1 MKDVPYHPRSLV
13 HNGHRHGISSKR
25 LSSHMSVNVEI
36 VSIGSELLLGQI
48 VDTNSAWISQRLAE
62 NGANVYYKSC
72 VGDNL
77 NRMTEVLR
85 IALQR
90 ADVVIT
96 GGGIGPTQDDLTREA
111 VAEVF
116 GVDVVTDPD
125 SLTELHERF
134 QNRGFILTKNNERQA
149 QIPDGATVIRNPNGT
164 APAFMVE
171 SDKGTII
178 SLPGVPFEMKWL
190 ITNEIIPYLQK
201 KYDLGETIHYR
212 VLKVADLGES
222 AVDHEI
228 GHLIAE
234 SSNPTVGVLARPGQV
249 DVRIAARAA
258 TIDAAIELIQPMEHQ
273 VRELLGD
280 HIFGVDDETIESVI
294 GAMLREREATV
305 AVYEDLSAGAVS
317 DSMRTAAGDRF
328 LEAIVANTDLP
339 GDRLIGTQNGN
350 EIVGE
355 KRAIALARAIREHS
369 GASIGVAVHGITETA
384 ENESSAVN
392 LGRGD
397 TYIVICDAERTEIRH
412 VRSAGSG
419 APDRRR
425 AAMYAFGTLRQ
436 HLLGSSD

>member
-1 MKDVPYHPRSLV
+1 
-13 HNGHRHGISSKR
+13 
-25 LSSHMSVNVEI
+25 MSVNVEL

-62 NGANVYYKSC
+62 NGVNVYYKSC

-77 NRMTEVLR
+77 NRMTEVLE
-85 IALQR
+85 IALDR
-90 ADVVIT
+90 ADVIIT

-111 VAEVF
+111 VAGVF

-125 SLTELHERF
+125 SLVELRERF

-149 QIPDGATVIRNPNGT
+149 QIPAGATVIRNPNGT

-171 SDKGTII
+171 SERGTVI
-178 SLPGVPFEMKWL
+178 SLPGVPFEMRWL
-190 ITNEIIPYLQK
+190 IDNEIIPYLRE
-201 KYDLGETIHYR
+201 KYNLGETIHYR

-234 SSNPTVGVLARPGQV
+234 SSNPTVGVLAHPGQV
-249 DVRIAARAA
+249 DVRIAARASD
-258 TIDAAIELIQPMEHQ
+258 IDEAKKLIAPVEIK
-273 VRELLGD
+273 VRELLGN
-280 HIFGVDDETIESVI
+280 HIFATDDETMESVI
-294 GAMLREREATV
+294 GSMLEEKDATV

-317 DSMRTAAGDRF
+317 DSMRTAAGERF
-328 LEAIVANTDLP
+328 LEAIVANTDVP
-339 GDRLIGTQNGN
+339 RHRLIGDVHGS
-350 EIVGE
+350 EGSGE
-355 KRAIALARAIREHS
+355 ERARALAQAIREHS
-369 GASIGVAVHGITETA
+369 GATIGIAVHGIPESP
-384 ENESSAVN
+384 ESESSTVN
-392 LGRGD
+392 LARGD
-397 TYIVICDAERTEIRH
+397 TYIVVSDAEKSEMRH

-436 HLLGSSD
+436 HLLS

>member
-1 MKDVPYHPRSLV
+1 
-13 HNGHRHGISSKR
+13 
-25 LSSHMSVNVEI
+25 MSVNVEI

-62 NGANVYYKSC
+62 SGANVYYKSC

-77 NRMTEVLR
+77 DRMTEVLQ
-85 IALQR
+85 IALDR

-111 VAEVF
+111 VAAVV

-125 SLTELHERF
+125 SLDELRERF

-164 APAFMVE
+164 APAFRV
-171 SDKGTII
+171 DTPKGTII

-190 ITNEIIPYLQK
+190 ITNEIIPYLRE

-249 DVRIAARAA
+249 DVRIAARA
-258 TIDAAIELIQPMEHQ
+258 TNIDTANALIEPVEAE
-273 VRELLGD
+273 VRELLGN
-280 HIFGVDDETIESVI
+280 HIFGTDDDTIETVI
-294 GAMLREREATV
+294 GQMLRERNATV

-317 DSMRTAAGDRF
+317 DSMRTAAGELF
-328 LEAIVANTDLP
+328 IEAIIANTDLVRE
-339 GDRLIGTQNGN
+339 RLIGHDDSEQMS
-350 EIVGE
+350 GE
-355 KRAIALARAIREHS
+355 ERAKTLANAIREHS
-369 GASIGVAVHGITETA
+369 GAKIGIAVHGVAETHEA
-384 ENESSAVN
+384 ENTAMN

-397 TYIVICDAERTEIRH
+397 TYIVISEANGTKLRH
-412 VRSAGSG
+412 VQSAGSG

-436 HLLGSSD
+436 HLIQTTS

>member
-1 MKDVPYHPRSLV
+1 
-13 HNGHRHGISSKR
+13 
-25 LSSHMSVNVEI
+25 MSVNVEI

-111 VAEVF
+111 VADVF
-116 GVDVVTDPD
+116 DVDVVTDPA
-125 SLTELHERF
+125 SLIELHERF

-171 SDKGTII
+171 SDRGTII

-258 TIDAAIELIQPMEHQ
+258 TIDAAMELIQPMEHQ

-280 HIFGVDDETIESVI
+280 HIFGVDEETIESVI

-339 GDRLIGTQNGN
+339 GDRLIGTRNGN

-355 KRAIALARAIREHS
+355 KRATALARAIREHS

-397 TYIVICDAERTEIRH
+397 TYIVICDAEKTEIRH

>member
-1 MKDVPYHPRSLV
+1 
-13 HNGHRHGISSKR
+13 
-25 LSSHMSVNVEI
+25 MSVNVEI

-85 IALQR
+85 IALER

-111 VAEVF
+111 VADVF
-116 GVDVVTDPD
+116 DVDVVTDPD

-190 ITNEIIPYLQK
+190 ITNEIIPYLQD

-222 AVDHEI
+222 AVDHLI

-249 DVRIAARAA
+249 DVRIAARAPSV
-258 TIDAAIELIQPMEHQ
+258 DAAKELILPMEHQ
-273 VRELLGD
+273 VRDLLGE
-280 HIFGVDDETIESVI
+280 HVFGVDEETIESVI

-317 DSMRTAAGDRF
+317 DSMRTAAGNRF

-339 GDRLIGTQNGN
+339 GDRLIGAQNGN
-350 EIVGE
+350 EISGE
-355 KRAIALARAIREHS
+355 QRAIALARAIREHS
-369 GASIGVAVHGITETA
+369 RRIDR
-384 ENESSAVN
+384 NCSA
-392 LGRGD
+392 
-397 TYIVICDAERTEIRH
+397 RH
-412 VRSAGSG
+412 
-419 APDRRR
+419 
-425 AAMYAFGTLRQ
+425 
-436 HLLGSSD
+436 H

>member
-1 MKDVPYHPRSLV
+1 
-13 HNGHRHGISSKR
+13 
-25 LSSHMSVNVEI
+25 MSVNVEI

-85 IALQR
+85 IALER

-111 VAEVF
+111 VADVF
-116 GVDVVTDPD
+116 DVDVVIDPE
-125 SLTELHERF
+125 SLTELRERF

-190 ITNEIIPYLQK
+190 ITNEVIPYLRD

-280 HIFGVDDETIESVI
+280 HIFGVDEETIESVI
-294 GAMLREREATV
+294 GAILREREATV

-317 DSMRTAAGDRF
+317 DSMRTAAGDMF

-339 GDRLIGTQNGN
+339 GDRLIGAQNGN

-355 KRAIALARAIREHS
+355 ERATALAHAIREHS
-369 GASIGVAVHGITETA
+369 GASIGVAVHGIPETA

-397 TYIVICDAERTEIRH
+397 TYIVICDAEKTEIRH

>member
-1 MKDVPYHPRSLV
+1 
-13 HNGHRHGISSKR
+13 
-25 LSSHMSVNVEI
+25 MSVNVEL

-62 NGANVYYKSC
+62 NGVNVYYKSC

-77 NRMTEVLR
+77 NRMTEVLS
-85 IALQR
+85 IALDR

-111 VAEVF
+111 VAEVL
-116 GVDVVTDPD
+116 GVEVVTDPD
-125 SLTELHERF
+125 SLIELRERF

-149 QIPDGATVIRNPNGT
+149 QIPAGATVIRNPNGT
-164 APAFMVE
+164 APAFMVQSE
-171 SDKGTII
+171 KGTII

-190 ITNEIIPYLQK
+190 VDNEIIPYLRD

-222 AVDHEI
+222 AVDHLI

-234 SSNPTVGVLARPGQV
+234 SSNPTVGVLAHPGQV
-249 DVRIAARAA
+249 DVRIAARAPDVDEA
-258 TIDAAIELIQPMEHQ
+258 KELIHPVEAQ
-273 VRELLGD
+273 VRKLLGN
-280 HIFGVDDETIESVI
+280 HIFAADDETIESVI
-294 GAMLREREATV
+294 GSMLQERDATV

-317 DSMRTAAGDRF
+317 DSMRTAAGERF
-328 LEAIVANTDLP
+328 LEAIVANTDVP
-339 GDRLIGTQNGN
+339 RHRLIGDVHGS
-350 EIVGE
+350 EASG
-355 KRAIALARAIREHS
+355 KDRANALAQAIREHS
-369 GASIGVAVHGITETA
+369 GATIGIAVHGIP
-384 ENESSAVN
+384 ESSDPDASAVN
-392 LGRGD
+392 LARGD
-397 TYIVICDAERTEIRH
+397 TYIVVSDAEKSEMRH

-436 HLLGSSD
+436 HLLK

>member
-1 MKDVPYHPRSLV
+1 
-13 HNGHRHGISSKR
+13 
-25 LSSHMSVNVEI
+25 MSVNVEL

-62 NGANVYYKSC
+62 NGVNVYYKSC
-72 VGDNL
+72 VGDNM
-77 NRMTEVLR
+77 NRMTEVLN
-85 IALQR
+85 IALDR
-90 ADVVIT
+90 ADVIIT

-116 GVDVVTDPD
+116 DVEVVTDPD
-125 SLTELHERF
+125 SLVELRERF

-149 QIPDGATVIRNPNGT
+149 QIPSGATVIRNPNGT

-171 SDKGTII
+171 SDRGTII
-178 SLPGVPFEMKWL
+178 SLPGVPFEMRWL
-190 ITNEIIPYLQK
+190 IDNEIIPYLRDR
-201 KYDLGETIHYR
+201 YDLGETIHYR

-234 SSNPTVGVLARPGQV
+234 SSNPTVGVLAHPGQV
-249 DVRIAARAA
+249 DVRIAARAPD
-258 TIDAAIELIQPMEHQ
+258 IDEAKILIEPVEQK
-273 VRELLGD
+273 VRELLGN
-280 HIFGVDDETIESVI
+280 HIFATDDETMETVI
-294 GAMLREREATV
+294 GSMLDKKNATV

-328 LEAIVANTDLP
+328 LEAIVANTDVP
-339 GDRLIGTQNGN
+339 RHRLIGDVHGS
-350 EIVGE
+350 EESGE
-355 KRAIALARAIREHS
+355 ERAKALAQAIREHS
-369 GASIGVAVHGITETA
+369 GATIGIAVHGIP
-384 ENESSAVN
+384 ESADPDASAVN
-392 LGRGD
+392 LARGD
-397 TYIVICDAERTEIRH
+397 TYIVVSDAEKSEMRH

-436 HLLGSSD
+436 HLLKGSNPRKHQSARKCDEIDP

>member
-1 MKDVPYHPRSLV
+1 
-13 HNGHRHGISSKR
+13 
-25 LSSHMSVNVEI
+25 MSVNFEI

-62 NGANVYYKSC
+62 NGANVFYKSC
-72 VGDNL
+72 VGDNI
-77 NRMTEVLR
+77 NRMTEVLS
-85 IALQR
+85 IALNR

-149 QIPDGATVIRNPNGT
+149 QIPAGATVIRNPNGT

-190 ITNEIIPYLQK
+190 ITNEIIPYLRQ

-258 TIDAAIELIQPMEHQ
+258 TIDAANALIEPVEAE
-273 VRELLGD
+273 VRRLLGN
-280 HIFGVDDETIESVI
+280 HIFGTDDETIESVI
-294 GAMLREREATV
+294 GDMLRQRDETV
-305 AVYEDLSAGAVS
+305 AVYEDLSGGAVS
-317 DSMRTAAGDRF
+317 DSMRTSAGDRF
-328 LEAIVANTDLP
+328 LEAIVANTDVP
-339 GDRLIGTQNGN
+339 RDRLIGNGN
-350 EIVGE
+350 SEEMAGE
-355 KRAIALARAIREHS
+355 ERAKALANAIRQHS
-369 GASIGVAVHGITETA
+369 GATLGIAVHGIPEAEGSA
-384 ENESSAVN
+384 ENLAH
-392 LGRGD
+392 GD
-397 TYIVICDAERTEIRH
+397 TYIVIADAEKTEMRH

-425 AAMYAFGTLRQ
+425 AAMYAFGALRQ
-436 HLLGSSD
+436 HLLKS

>member
-1 MKDVPYHPRSLV
+1 
-13 HNGHRHGISSKR
+13 
-25 LSSHMSVNVEI
+25 MSVNVEI

-85 IALQR
+85 IALER

-111 VAEVF
+111 VADVF
-116 GVDVVTDPD
+116 DVDVVIDPE
-125 SLTELHERF
+125 SLTELRERF

-190 ITNEIIPYLQK
+190 ITNEIIPYLRD

-258 TIDAAIELIQPMEHQ
+258 TIDAAIELIRPMEHQ
-273 VRELLGD
+273 VRDLLGD
-280 HIFGVDDETIESVI
+280 HIFGVDEETIESVI

-317 DSMRTAAGDRF
+317 DSMRTAAGDMF

-339 GDRLIGTQNGN
+339 GDRLIGTQNGS

-355 KRAIALARAIREHS
+355 KRATALARAIREHS
-369 GASIGVAVHGITETA
+369 GASIGVAVHGIPETA
-384 ENESSAVN
+384 ENENSAVN

-397 TYIVICDAERTEIRH
+397 TYIVICDAEKIEIRH

>member
-1 MKDVPYHPRSLV
+1 
-13 HNGHRHGISSKR
+13 
-25 LSSHMSVNVEI
+25 MSVNVEI

-85 IALQR
+85 LALER

-111 VAEVF
+111 VADVF
-116 GVDVVTDPD
+116 DVNVVTDPD

-190 ITNEIIPYLQK
+190 ITNEIIPYLQD

-222 AVDHEI
+222 AVDHLI

-249 DVRIAARAA
+249 DVRIAARAPSV
-258 TIDAAIELIQPMEHQ
+258 DAAKELILPMEHQ
-273 VRELLGD
+273 VRDLLGE
-280 HIFGVDDETIESVI
+280 HVFGVDEETIESVI

-339 GDRLIGTQNGN
+339 GDRLIGAQNGN
-350 EIVGE
+350 EISGE
-355 KRAIALARAIREHS
+355 QRAIALARAIREHS
-369 GASIGVAVHGITETA
+369 GASIGIAVHGITESA
-384 ENESSAVN
+384 ETENSAVN

-397 TYIVICDAERTEIRH
+397 TYIVICDAEKTEIRH

-436 HLLGSSD
+436 HLIGSSD

>member
-1 MKDVPYHPRSLV
+1 
-13 HNGHRHGISSKR
+13 
-25 LSSHMSVNVEI
+25 MSVNVEI

-85 IALQR
+85 IALER

-111 VAEVF
+111 VADVF
-116 GVDVVTDPD
+116 DVDVVTDPD

-190 ITNEIIPYLQK
+190 ITNEIIPYLQD

-222 AVDHEI
+222 AVDHLI

-249 DVRIAARAA
+249 DVRIAARAPSV
-258 TIDAAIELIQPMEHQ
+258 DAAKELILPMEHQ
-273 VRELLGD
+273 VRDLLGD
-280 HIFGVDDETIESVI
+280 HVFGVDEETIESVI
-294 GAMLREREATV
+294 GAMLRERDATV

-339 GDRLIGTQNGN
+339 GDRLIGAQNGN
-350 EIVGE
+350 EISGE
-355 KRAIALARAIREHS
+355 QRAIALARAIREHS
-369 GASIGVAVHGITETA
+369 GASIGIAVHGITESAETA
-384 ENESSAVN
+384 NSAVN

-397 TYIVICDAERTEIRH
+397 TYIVICDAEKTEIRH

-436 HLLGSSD
+436 HLIGSSD

>member
-1 MKDVPYHPRSLV
+1 
-13 HNGHRHGISSKR
+13 
-25 LSSHMSVNVEI
+25 MSVNVEI

-77 NRMTEVLR
+77 QRMTEVLR
-85 IALQR
+85 IALDR

-125 SLTELHERF
+125 SLTELRERF

-149 QIPDGATVIRNPNGT
+149 QIPAGATVIRNPNGT

-171 SDKGTII
+171 SDKGTVI

-190 ITNEIIPYLQK
+190 ITNEVILYLRA

-249 DVRIAARAA
+249 DVRIAARASDVESA
-258 TIDAAIELIQPMEHQ
+258 KELIKPVEEE
-273 VRELLGD
+273 VRGLLGN
-280 HIFGVDDETIESVI
+280 HIFGSDDETIESVI
-294 GAMLREREATV
+294 GEMLRERNATV

-317 DSMRTAAGDRF
+317 DSMRTAAASNF
-328 LEAIVANTDLP
+328 LEAIVANSDLP
-339 GDRLIGTQNGN
+339 RDRLIGDADRDDLT
-350 EIVGE
+350 GE
-355 KRAIALARAIREHS
+355 ERAKALANAIRVQS
-369 GASIGVAVHGITETA
+369 GATIGIAVHGVTESPEST
-384 ENESSAVN
+384 SSAVN
-392 LGRGD
+392 LGKGD
-397 TYIVICDAERTEIRH
+397 TYIVISDVESAELRH

-436 HLLGSSD
+436 HLIKTSKS

>member
-1 MKDVPYHPRSLV
+1 MDIGAAPIVIGGTSQ
-13 HNGHRHGISSKR
+13 
-25 LSSHMSVNVEI
+25 MSVNVEI

-62 NGANVYYKSC
+62 NGANVFYKSC
-72 VGDNL
+72 VGDNI
-77 NRMTEVLR
+77 NRMTEVLS
-85 IALQR
+85 IALNR

-134 QNRGFILTKNNERQA
+134 QNRGFIFTKNNERQA
-149 QIPDGATVIRNPNGT
+149 QIPAGATVIRNPNGT

-190 ITNEIIPYLQK
+190 ITNEIIPYLRQ

-258 TIDAAIELIQPMEHQ
+258 TVDDANKLIEPLEAE
-273 VRELLGD
+273 VRRLLGI
-280 HIFGVDDETIESVI
+280 HIFGTDDETIESVI
-294 GAMLREREATV
+294 GDMLRQRDETV
-305 AVYEDLSAGAVS
+305 AVYEDLSGGAVS
-317 DSMRTAAGDRF
+317 DSMRTSAGDRF
-328 LEAIVANTDLP
+328 LEAIVANTDVP
-339 GDRLIGTQNGN
+339 RDRLIGNGN
-350 EIVGE
+350 SEEMTGE
-355 KRAIALARAIREHS
+355 ARAKALANAIRQHS
-369 GASIGVAVHGITETA
+369 GATLGIAVHGIPEAEGSA
-384 ENESSAVN
+384 ENLA
-392 LGRGD
+392 RGD
-397 TYIVICDAERTEIRH
+397 TYIVIADAEKTEMRH

-425 AAMYAFGTLRQ
+425 AAMNAFGALRQ
-436 HLLGSSD
+436 HLLKS

>member
-1 MKDVPYHPRSLV
+1 
-13 HNGHRHGISSKR
+13 
-25 LSSHMSVNVEI
+25 MSVNVEI

-48 VDTNSAWISQRLAE
+48 VDTNSAWISQQLAE

-77 NRMTEVLR
+77 NRMTDVLR
-85 IALQR
+85 IALDR

-116 GVDVVTDPD
+116 GVEVVTDPA
-125 SLTELHERF
+125 SLVELRERF

-149 QIPDGATVIRNPNGT
+149 QIPAGAKVIRNPNGT

-190 ITNEIIPYLQK
+190 ITNEIIPYLRG

-222 AVDHEI
+222 AVDHLI

-258 TIDAAIELIQPMEHQ
+258 NVDDANLLIEPVEVE
-273 VRELLGD
+273 VRKLLGN
-280 HIFGVDDETIESVI
+280 HVFGSDDETIESVI
-294 GAMLREREATV
+294 GEMLRERGATV

-317 DSMRTAAGDRF
+317 DAMRTAAGESF
-328 LEAIVANTDLP
+328 LEAIVANTDVP
-339 GDRLIGTQNGN
+339 RDRLISKSVSDNLTGQ
-350 EIVGE
+350 E
-355 KRAIALARAIREHS
+355 RANALADAIREHS
-369 GASIGVAVHGITETA
+369 GATIGIAVHGIPESPES
-384 ENESSAVN
+384 ENSAVN

-397 TYIVICDAERTEIRH
+397 TYIVISDENGSEMRH
-412 VRSAGSG
+412 VQSAGSG
-419 APDRRR
+419 VPDRRR

-436 HLLGSSD
+436 HLLAN

>member
-1 MKDVPYHPRSLV
+1 
-13 HNGHRHGISSKR
+13 
-25 LSSHMSVNVEI
+25 MSVNVEI

-85 IALQR
+85 IALER

-111 VAEVF
+111 VADVF
-116 GVDVVTDPD
+116 DVDIVTDPD

-190 ITNEIIPYLQK
+190 ITNEIIPYLQN

-222 AVDHEI
+222 AVDHLI

-249 DVRIAARAA
+249 DVRIAARAPSV
-258 TIDAAIELIQPMEHQ
+258 DAAKELILPMEHQ
-273 VRELLGD
+273 VRDLLD
-280 HIFGVDDETIESVI
+280 EHVFGVDEETIESVI
-294 GAMLREREATV
+294 GAMLRERDATV

-339 GDRLIGTQNGN
+339 GDRLIGAQNSN
-350 EIVGE
+350 EISGE
-355 KRAIALARAIREHS
+355 QRAIALARAIREHS
-369 GASIGVAVHGITETA
+369 GASIGIAVHGITESAETA
-384 ENESSAVN
+384 NSAVN

-397 TYIVICDAERTEIRH
+397 TYIVICDAEKTEVRH